1 MSITIIEKLLNKF
14 NIYQS
19 KMTSALFFFGFIA
32 FYFMATYWPDS
43 IIKKII
49 MTCITAIVC
58 FSVLRDILWINL
70 QKKYIVKKCPDI
82 QCNNIIKLRKD
93 DQRTEI
99 VCNKCGTKI
108 KKEWLTKFRRFRV
121 I

>member
-19 KMTSALFFFGFIA
+19 KMTSYLFLIGFIA
-32 FYFMATYWPDS
+32 LYIIGTYFPDS
-43 IIKKII
+43 TTKKII
-49 MTCITAIVC
+49 MGAIISIVC
-58 FSVLRDILWINL
+58 LSSLKDILWINL

-82 QCNNIIKLRKD
+82 QCDNIIKLKID